1 VFLEGTARLTSA
13 QRLPTEQDVMTTQTD
28 LSTANVDPLL
38 PLSPA
43 SELAAEVSNLRALQA
58 EGDHASAVAG
68 ANLLL
73 QSHPAHRD
81 LLLIAAH
88 SLRMAQQ
95 TDAALAALE
104 RLAQHHPHFSQLFL
118 ERGLC
123 HVARRDAPAAI
134 ADLRTAVAGNPAL
147 TMGWHMLDGLF
158 RMTGDTASA
167 ALAAKHSAHLASLP
181 PPVVTAKVLFG
192 DEEIDQAEMLIRGFL
207 LEFGDHPEAMRLLAQ
222 IGHARNVL
230 DDAETLYAGVLAMVP
245 DHHEARHEY
254 VQVLIARHKFTQARI
269 ELEPQ
274 LKRDPAN
281 HAHRTQAATIQVGL
295 GDFEGVIPAYR
306 EMLRESTGD
315 TLGARMHR
323 SDLNLW
329 LGHALKTEGRTD
341 EAIDAYMA
349 ATTDRPGF
357 GDAWWSLANLK
368 TYRFGSESIA
378 VMREQLGD
386 PATAEN
392 DRIHIAFALG
402 KALEDE
408 GDYAGSWAVYT
419 QGNTMHRASNGYI
432 PEVFETNTSE
442 QKRVCTQAFFAE
454 RAGWGL
460 DDPAPIFVLGL
471 PRSGSTL
478 IEQIL
483 ASHSMVEGT
492 QELPDIQR
500 IVHELQ
506 GRELNFDKP
515 LYPGVLPDLDA
526 TAVRRFGEQYIADTM
541 PHRTLGRA
549 YFIDKMPNNF
559 RHIGL
564 IHLILPNAKI
574 IDTRRDA
581 MSCCFS
587 NLKQLFAQGQEFTY
601 GIEDIGRY
609 YRTYAELMDHW
620 DAVLP
625 GRVLRVQHED
635 VVNDLESSVR
645 RILDYCGLPFE
656 AACVEFHKTKRSVRT
671 PSSEQVRQPIF
682 RDGLDQWKNYEPYLG
697 SLRAILGPELAAT

>member
-1 VFLEGTARLTSA
+1 MA
-13 QRLPTEQDVMTTQTD
+13 TQTD
-28 LSTANVDPLL
+28 LPNSDLPRPSPLL
-38 PLSPA
+38 PVSPL
-43 SELAAEVSNLRALQA
+43 EAEVSALRELQA
-58 EGDHASAVAG
+58 KGDHLGAAEG
-68 ANLLL
+68 ANRLLKA
-73 QSHPAHRD
+73 HPANRD
-81 LLLIAAH
+81 LLLMAAH
-88 SLRMAQQ
+88 SLRMDQQ
-95 TDAALAALE
+95 IAAALAT
-104 RLAQHHPHFSQLFL
+104 LAQLAEHHPRFSQLFL

-134 ADLRTAVAGNPAL
+134 ADLRMAVLTNPAL
-147 TMGWHMLDGLF
+147 IMGWRMLDGLF

-167 ALAAKHSAHLASLP
+167 DLAAKHFAHLTSIP
-181 PPVVTAKVLFG
+181 PPIVYAKVLFG
-192 DEEIDQAEMLIRGFL
+192 DGEVDEAEMQIRRFL
-207 LEFGDHPEAMRLLAQ
+207 LDFGDHPEGMRLLAQ
-222 IGHARNVL
+222 IGHMRNVL
-230 DDAETLYAGVLAMVP
+230 DDAEALYEGVLAMVP

-254 VQVLIARHKFTQARI
+254 VQVLIARHKFPQAR
-269 ELEPQ
+269 EALEPL
-274 LKRDPAN
+274 LKREPHN
-281 HAHRTQAATIQVGL
+281 HAHRTQAATIKVGL
-295 GDFEGVIPAYR
+295 GDFASVIPEYR
-306 EMLRESTGD
+306 TMLAEIPGNTIE
-315 TLGARMHR
+315 ARVR
-323 SDLNLW
+323 RADLNLW
-329 LGHALKTEGRTD
+329 LGHALKTEALTD

-349 ATTDRPGF
+349 ATADRPDF

-368 TYRFGSESIA
+368 TYRFSAQSIA
-378 VMREQLGD
+378 VMQEQLD
-386 PATAEN
+386 APATAEV

-402 KALEDE
+402 KALEDA
-408 GDYAGSWAVYT
+408 GDYAASWATYAR
-419 QGNTMHRASNGYI
+419 GNAMHRASNGYL
-432 PEVFETNTSE
+432 PDVFETNTRE
-442 QKRVCTQAFFAE
+442 QKRVCNPAFFAQRE
-454 RAGWGL
+454 GWGL

-515 LYPGVLPDLDA
+515 LYPGSLEELDEG
-526 TAVRRFGEQYIADTM
+526 AVRRFGEQYIADTM
-541 PHRTLGRA
+541 PNRILGRP

-559 RHIGL
+559 RHVGL

-574 IDTRRDA
+574 IDARRDA

-601 GIEDIGRY
+601 GIEDIARY
-609 YRTYAELMDHW
+609 YRTYIELMDHW

-635 VVNDLESSVR
+635 VVDDLEGSVR

-656 AACVEFHKTKRSVRT
+656 PACIEFHKTKRAVRT

-682 RDGLDQWKNYEPYLG
+682 RDGLDQWKKFEPWLEP
-697 SLRAILGPELAAT
+697 LREALGPELAPR

>member
-1 VFLEGTARLTSA
+1 
-13 QRLPTEQDVMTTQTD
+13 MTTQTD
-28 LSTANVDPLL
+28 QPAANLAQPVPLL
-38 PLSPA
+38 PA
-43 SELAAEVSNLRALQA
+43 SSLEAEIVRLQELQA
-58 EGDHASAVAG
+58 KEDHGGAAAG
-68 ANLLL
+68 ANRLL
-73 QSHPAHRD
+73 QAHPEHRD
-81 LLLIAAH
+81 LLLTAAH
-88 SLRMAQQ
+88 SLRMIKQ
-95 TDAALAALE
+95 TDAALATLE
-104 RLAQHHPHFSQLFL
+104 RLAQHHPRFSQLFL

-134 ADLRTAVAGNPAL
+134 ADLRMAVAINPAL
-147 TMGWHMLDGLF
+147 AMGWRMLDGLF
-158 RMTGDTASA
+158 RMSGDTASA
-167 ALAAKHSAHLASLP
+167 AVAAKHCVHLASVP
-181 PPVVTAKVLFG
+181 PPIVHAKVLYYDG
-192 DEEIDQAEMLIRGFL
+192 EVDRAEMSIRRFL
-207 LEFGDHPEAMRLLAQ
+207 LDFGDHPEAMRLLAQ
-222 IGHARNVL
+222 IGQLRNVL

-254 VQVLIARHKFTQARI
+254 VQVLIARHKFPQARF
-269 ELEPQ
+269 ELEPL

-281 HAHRTQAATIQVGL
+281 HAHRIQAATIQVGL

-306 EMLRESTGD
+306 EMLRETPGD
-315 TLGARMHR
+315 APQARMHR

-329 LGHALKTEGRTD
+329 LGHALKTEGHTD
-341 EAIDAYMA
+341 EAIEAYIA
-349 ATTDRPGF
+349 ATADRPDF

-368 TYRFGSESIA
+368 TYRFTPESIA
-378 VMREQLGD
+378 VMRQRLD
-386 PATAEN
+386 DSATAEV

-402 KALEDE
+402 KALEDA
-408 GDYAGSWAVYT
+408 GDYAGSWAAYS
-419 QGNTMHRASNGYI
+419 QGNTMHRASNSFI
-432 PEVFETNTSE
+432 PEIFETNTRE
-442 QKRVCTQAFFAE
+442 QRRVCTKAFFAE
-454 RAGWGL
+454 RTGWGL

-506 GRELNFDKP
+506 GRELNFDEP
-515 LYPGVLPDLDA
+515 RYPGVLPELDA
-526 TAVRRFGEQYIADTM
+526 AAIRRFGKQYIADTM
-541 PHRTLGRA
+541 PNRTLGRP

-564 IHLILPNAKI
+564 IHLILPNSRI
-574 IDTRRDA
+574 IDARRDA

-587 NLKQLFAQGQEFTY
+587 NFKQLFAQGQEFTY
-601 GIEDIGRY
+601 GIEDIARY
-609 YRTYAELMDHW
+609 YRTYVELMEHW
-620 DAVLP
+620 DTVLP

-635 VVNDLESSVR
+635 VVDDLDGSVR

-682 RDGLDQWKNYEPYLG
+682 RDGLDQWKKYEPYLG
-697 SLRAILGPELAAT
+697 PLRAALGPELAST

>member
-1 VFLEGTARLTSA
+1 MATQINLPKSDKAPPAPRSAAPLE
-13 QRLPTEQDVMTTQTD
+13 
-28 LSTANVDPLL
+28 
-38 PLSPA
+38 
-43 SELAAEVSNLRALQA
+43 AEIRALHALQA
-58 EGDHASAVAG
+58 KGDYQAAAAG
-68 ANLLL
+68 A
-73 QSHPAHRD
+73 QSMLAAHPANRD
-81 LLLIAAH
+81 LLLIEAH
-88 SLRMAQQ
+88 SLRMMKQ

-104 RLAQHHPHFSQLFL
+104 RLAGHHPEFSQMFL

-134 ADLRTAVAGNPAL
+134 GDLRAAVTINAAL
-147 TMGWHMLDGLF
+147 AKGWQMLDGLY

-167 ALAAKHSAHLASLP
+167 AIAERHVAHLTSLP
-181 PPVVTAKVLFG
+181 PPIVHAKVLFG
-192 DEEIDQAEMLIRGFL
+192 DGEIDAAETLIRRFL
-207 LEFGDHPEAMRLLAQ
+207 VETGDHPEAMRLLGQ
-222 IGHARNVL
+222 IGKVRNVL

-254 VQVLIARHKFTQARI
+254 VQILIARHKFPQAR
-269 ELEPQ
+269 EALEP
-274 LKRDPAN
+274 LLRLDPTN

-295 GDFEGVIPAYR
+295 GDFEGVIPVYR
-306 EMLRESTGD
+306 AMLREIPGD
-315 TLGARMHR
+315 APEARVR
-323 SDLNLW
+323 RADLNLW
-329 LGHALKTEGRTD
+329 LGHALKTEGHTD
-341 EAIDAYMA
+341 EAIEAYMA
-349 ATTDRPGF
+349 ATADRPDF

-368 TYRFGSESIA
+368 TYRFAPELIA
-378 VMREQLGD
+378 VMRQRLDD
-386 PATAEN
+386 PATAEI

-408 GDYAGSWAVYT
+408 SDYAGSWAAYM
-419 QGNTMHRASNGYI
+419 QGNALHRASNGYI
-432 PEVFETNTSE
+432 AELFETNTRE
-442 QKRVCTQAFFAE
+442 QRRVCTKSFFAE
-454 RAGWGL
+454 RADWGL

-506 GRELNFDKP
+506 GREMNFDMP
-515 LYPGVLPDLDA
+515 RYPGVLPELDA
-526 TAVRRFGEQYIADTM
+526 AAIRRFGEQYIADTN
-541 PHRTLGRA
+541 PHRILGRPH
-549 YFIDKMPNNF
+549 FIDKMPNNF

-564 IHLILPNAKI
+564 IHLILPNARI
-574 IDTRRDA
+574 IDARRDA

-601 GIEDIGRY
+601 GIEDIARY
-609 YRTYAELMDHW
+609 YRTYVELMDHW

-625 GRVLRVQHED
+625 GRILRVQHED
-635 VVNDLESSVR
+635 VVDNLEGSVR

-656 AACVEFHKTKRSVRT
+656 TACIEFHKTKRSVRT

-682 RDGLDQWKNYEPYLG
+682 RDGLDQWKNYEPYLN
-697 SLRAILGPELAAT
+697 SLREVLGTELVAN